1 MTTNT
6 STEQLTGYTTRE
18 ATFAITNTRTREVV
32 EIRRFPAGTEVV
44 CKVRGDILQARIP
57 GTCFAQD
64 LYFSA
69 VRPA

>member
-18 ATFAITNTRTREVV
+18 ATFAVVNPSTREVTD
-32 EIRRFPAGTEVV
+32 IRRFPAGTEVV
-44 CKVRGDILQARIP
+44 CKVRGDVLRARIP
-57 GTCFAQD
+57 GTCYTQD